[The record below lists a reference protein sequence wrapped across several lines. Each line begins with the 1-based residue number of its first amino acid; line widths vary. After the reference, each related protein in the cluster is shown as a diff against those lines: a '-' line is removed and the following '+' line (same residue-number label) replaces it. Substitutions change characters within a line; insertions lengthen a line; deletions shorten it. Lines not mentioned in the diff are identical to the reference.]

1 MAVVCPTDGRC
12 SRRCF
17 FGFARPMW
25 INLRHICANGRLG
38 LRFASVRLINEL
50 AVSLTVESLTGPER
64 RPGSWTWASSSK
76 SKNVAQAPLDVR
88 VAATGSRRV
97 QRRNPVKLQTTD
109 GPPFTRW
116 YGAFR
121 RGRSDGRPASA
132 GHDGGRS
139 AGRATCPAGRLS
151 YSNRKT
157 RSSVFFFSETLLFFY
172 NSVVKNKN
180 NLFSSIG
187 VLICHSHSNKR
198 YIETFRWWHFVNFKD
213 VSSKRLRSKS
223 HPY

>member
-50 AVSLTVESLTGPER
+50 AVSLTVESLTGSER

-97 QRRNPVKLQTTD
+97 QWRTD
-109 GPPFTRW
+109 GHSQGDP
-116 YGAFR
+116 A
-121 RGRSDGRPASA
+121 RSGVA
-132 GHDGGRS
+132 G
-139 AGRATCPAGRLS
+139 
-151 YSNRKT
+151 
-157 RSSVFFFSETLLFFY
+157 VM
-172 NSVVKNKN
+172 
-180 NLFSSIG
+180 
-187 VLICHSHSNKR
+187 
-198 YIETFRWWHFVNFKD
+198 
-213 VSSKRLRSKS
+213 VSSLTVTEKLDPQFSFSQR
-223 HPY
+223 HYYFFIIP